1 MNRIVKIML
10 IVTIFNLLLMSM
22 GSVAGDFYKPVG
34 TDTVTDIFTVNNLD
48 HTGIDL
54 SLTTSGV
61 DSQNM
66 TRVDA
71 NITVDDAFVPEYNET
86 YTDDFTLTDYSTSN
100 FIGGSKNATQSDADI
115 NVTDM
120 VSHPNVTYSSQ
131 SDFDN
136 GTYYSTHVVDGI
148 LSLTDGNDT
157 GYWLSD
163 WSNITNSGFTIKR
176 TLDNWNIDS
185 SGDVSVQIRENETDS
200 FTDIQ
205 SDVTYNQFQLNVS
218 MVAGETD
225 YTLEE
230 TLTDATEPILSVSWH
245 PDGTY
250 LASGSSDDD
259 VRIYDTST
267 WNLEETLTDA
277 TSTVKEV
284 SWHPDGT
291 YLASGSLNND
301 VYIYDTSTWNLEET
315 LTDATSHV
323 RSVSW
328 HPDGTYLASG
338 SSDTDVYIY
347 DTSTWNLE
355 ETLTD
360 AGNYVYSVSWHP
372 DGTYLASGSSDDDV
386 RIYDTST
393 WNLEETLTDSTSTVF
408 SVSWHPDGT
417 YLASGSGTND
427 VYIYDTSTWNL
438 EETLTDATGNV
449 VSVSWHPDGTYL
461 ASGSWDD
468 DVRIYDTSTWNL
480 EETLTDA
487 TSQVRSVSW
496 HPDGTYLAS
505 GSIDDNVYIY
515 IVPTGASYLS
525 SVDISF
531 YDSTDFYVEY
541 MSDGSVV
548 HTSDIFHAYDKPS
561 KELVVVGHSGLHQ
574 GIRVVHTSNGSST
587 FDVSLSAF
595 YERENLSSITLNA
608 HLSRGSDVITSITQ
622 TINVGEYE
630 NLTFTGFN
638 FTGLDTFTIETD
650 TVDNTAN
657 LTVEVH
663 QIITLYEYAEASS
676 DMFNLITNLGFW
688 ALIIST
694 LLAVGLAKFTTS
706 RTAPIFVFVIM
717 VAVFS
722 LVGWL
727 PIYLLGIL
735 GFSLGA
741 WYIHYATEKDVI

>member
-1 MNRIVKIML
+1 MP
-10 IVTIFNLLLMSM
+10 M
-22 GSVAGDFYKPVG
+22 GSVAGDFYEPID
-34 TDTVTDIFTVNNLD
+34 TDTVTDTFTVNNLD
-48 HTGIDL
+48 HTGTDL
-54 SLTTSGV
+54 SLTTDGV
-61 DSQNM
+61 DRQNI
-66 TRVDA
+66 TRVDT
-71 NITVDDAFVPEYNET
+71 NITVDDAFVPVYNET
-86 YTDDFTLTDYSTSN
+86 YTDDFSLTDYSTSD
-100 FIGGSKNATQSDADI
+100 FIGGSENVNQSDADI

-120 VSHPNVTYSSQ
+120 VSHPDVTYSSQ

-136 GTYYSTHVVDGI
+136 GTYYGTHVVDGN
-148 LSLTDGNDT
+148 LSVTDGNDN

-176 TLDNWNIDS
+176 TLDNWNINS
-185 SGDVSVQIRENETDS
+185 SGDVLVQIRENETDS

-218 MVAGETD
+218 MSAGVTD
-225 YTLEE
+225 FTLEE
-230 TLTDATEPILSVSWH
+230 TLTDATDDVYSVSWH

-250 LASGSSDDD
+250 LASGSYDGNAY
-259 VRIYDTST
+259 IHDTST
-267 WNLEETLTDA
+267 WNLEETLPDA
-277 TSTVKEV
+277 TDYIYSV

-291 YLASGSLNND
+291 YLAIGSRDDN

-315 LTDATSHV
+315 LTDAEEVVNSVSWHPDGTYLASCSGHYFYVDDIAVRIYDTSTWNLEETFLTDAEEII

-328 HPDGTYLASG
+328 HPDGTYLAS
-338 SSDTDVYIY
+338 SS
-347 DTSTWNLE
+347 S
-355 ETLTD
+355 
-360 AGNYVYSVSWHP
+360 
-372 DGTYLASGSSDDDV
+372 
-386 RIYDTST
+386 
-393 WNLEETLTDSTSTVF
+393 
-408 SVSWHPDGT
+408 
-417 YLASGSGTND
+417 ND
-427 VYIYDTSTWNL
+427 
-438 EETLTDATGNV
+438 
-449 VSVSWHPDGTYL
+449 
-461 ASGSWDD
+461 
-468 DVRIYDTSTWNL
+468 
-480 EETLTDA
+480 
-487 TSQVRSVSW
+487 
-496 HPDGTYLAS
+496 
-505 GSIDDNVYIY
+505 VYIY

-561 KELVVVGHSGLHQ
+561 KELVVVGYSGLHQ
-574 GIRVVHTSNGSST
+574 GIRVVHTPHGSST

-595 YERENLSSITLNA
+595 YEREDLSSITLNA
-608 HLSRGSDVITSITQ
+608 HLSRGSDVITSTTQ

-630 NLTFTGFN
+630 NLTFTSYN

-663 QIITLYEYAEASS
+663 QTFTLYEYAETPSV
-676 DMFNLITNLGFW
+676 MFNLITNLGFW

-694 LLAVGLAKFTTS
+694 LLAISLAKFTTS
-706 RTAPIFVFVIM
+706 RTAPAFIFVIM

-735 GFSLGA
+735 GFVLGA
-741 WYIHYATEKDVI
+741 WYIDYAYAGGDNA